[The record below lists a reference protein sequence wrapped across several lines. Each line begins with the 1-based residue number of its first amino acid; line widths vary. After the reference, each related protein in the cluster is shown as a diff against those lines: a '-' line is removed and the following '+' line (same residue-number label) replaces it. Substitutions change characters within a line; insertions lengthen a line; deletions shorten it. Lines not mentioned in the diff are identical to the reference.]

1 MRVLVGWDD
10 EVEAETI
17 NLILNVDE
25 VEIEITTEAAE
36 FERLATER
44 NWDCVLMA
52 TNFPNEVEALDLF
65 LKVQEENL
73 NIPIVG
79 MWKQGEF
86 TNLAKFISHGLHS
99 HLMRA

>member
-25 VEIEITTEAAE
+25 VEIEITTDAAE

-52 TNFPNEVEALDLF
+52 TTFWNPRCPTWRAAQTLA
-65 LKVQEENL
+65 
-73 NIPIVG
+73 IPPCATGTSSV
-79 MWKQGEF
+79 
-86 TNLAKFISHGLHS
+86 
-99 HLMRA
+99 